1 MEALLLLVMGITN
14 LACFIV
20 GAKVGQMVSKGESI
34 EAPTINP
41 AEILREQRERRE
53 ERRQAEAEQEKI
65 DTILQN
71 IERYDGT
78 SIGQKDVPRG

>member
-1 MEALLLLVMGITN
+1 MEALMLLVMGITN

-20 GAKVGQMVSKGESI
+20 GAKVGQKVSKGETI

-41 AEILREQRERRE
+41 AEILREQRERKE
-53 ERRQAEAEQEKI
+53 ERKQAEAEQEKI

>member
-1 MEALLLLVMGITN
+1 MEALMLLVMGITN

-20 GAKVGQMVSKGESI
+20 GAKVGQMVSKGETI

>member
-1 MEALLLLVMGITN
+1 MEALMLLVMGITN

-20 GAKVGQMVSKGESI
+20 GAKVGQMVSKGETI

-41 AEILREQRERRE
+41 AEILREQRERKE

>member
-1 MEALLLLVMGITN
+1 MEALMLLVMGITN

-20 GAKVGQMVSKGESI
+20 GAKVGQMVSKGETI

-53 ERRQAEAEQEKI
+53 ERKQAEAEQEKI